1 MKKFQSIIILCMAV
15 VLILLLIYFIN
26 NYNQFTIYEFNGSGN
41 QFGLTGNAVFS
52 KQKNILNIIGI
63 KYYGTDFLIKKIE
76 ISLLAKL
83 NDQDRLIYR
92 SQIESDTTF
101 SLIDCLGKYSYSIS
115 EQNGYYEY
123 VNDDII
129 KNFADIVYLEIK
141 ITDEMD
147 QLMEY
152 EIKLNSTRYSNNQL
166 FYKKANPI

>member
-1 MKKFQSIIILCMAV
+1 MA
-15 VLILLLIYFIN
+15 N
-26 NYNQFTIYEFNGSGN
+26 
-41 QFGLTGNAVFS
+41 
-52 KQKNILNIIGI
+52 
-63 KYYGTDFLIKKIE
+63 
-76 ISLLAKL
+76 
-83 NDQDRLIYR
+83 
-92 SQIESDTTF
+92 
-101 SLIDCLGKYSYSIS
+101 
-115 EQNGYYEY
+115 EY